1 MVSWLPASGMTNT
14 SRRSAHRGLSQE
26 HVNPPEILL
35 PSLPERRSKKPAYA
49 FVLCTIKLG
58 VLIGMEMSFVNS
70 I

>member
-26 HVNPPEILL
+26 HVNPSEILL
-35 PSLPERRSKKPAYA
+35 PSLPERSKKPAYA
-49 FVLCTIKLG
+49 FVLCTIKLR